1 MCTYA
6 DYMEEDRVIV
16 ALNQEKAYDKID
28 HKYMLAT
35 LHTFHMPDIF
45 INTIAALYQHAKTKV
60 IINGVCSDTYPIT
73 GGVQQG
79 DPLSCLLFNL
89 AIEPLAAS
97 IQNAPDITRYAI
109 TNRKVKVN
117 HYADDTMV
125 YPSNSDCYSDLKST
139 LKTWCKASRAKLNL
153 KKTEI
158 IPIGT
163 ETHRTHVINS

>member
-6 DYMEEDRVIV
+6 DYIEEDRVIV

-35 LHTFHMPDIF
+35 LHTFHMLDIF

-73 GGVQQG
+73 RGVRQG

-89 AIEPLAAS
+89 AIEPLAVS

-117 HYADDTMV
+117 LYADDNMV

-139 LKTWCKASRAKLNL
+139 LKTWCKASRAKFNL